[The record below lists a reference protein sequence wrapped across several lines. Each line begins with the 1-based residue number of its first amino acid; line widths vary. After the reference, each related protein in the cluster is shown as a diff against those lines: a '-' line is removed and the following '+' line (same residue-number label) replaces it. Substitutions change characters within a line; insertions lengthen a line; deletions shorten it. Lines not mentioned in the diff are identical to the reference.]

1 MTGKAM
7 KPTTLAAALAA
18 VLISIATAQAQV
30 APVSTIIQQTPQE
43 KAGAA
48 EAQLAAMQAQ
58 MQQMQT
64 QLTFANDTATMYHD
78 ELATWIKHAND
89 VLKAKDDQIA
99 ALTAKSGTAERAG
112 AAPVPPP
119 AAPKADA
126 PPPVP
131 KAKP

>member
-1 MTGKAM
+1 VKQLALVFML
-7 KPTTLAAALAA
+7 LAAPVAA
-18 VLISIATAQAQV
+18 MAQV

-99 ALTAKSGTAERAG
+99 ALTTKSGTAEKAG

-119 AAPKADA
+119 AAPK
-126 PPPVP
+126 PGVP
-131 KAKP
+131 

>member
-1 MTGKAM
+1 ML
-7 KPTTLAAALAA
+7 LAAPVAA
-18 VLISIATAQAQV
+18 MAQV
-30 APVSTIIQQTPQE
+30 APVSTIQQTPQE
-43 KAGAA
+43 KADAA

-99 ALTAKSGTAERAG
+99 ALTTKSGTAEKAG